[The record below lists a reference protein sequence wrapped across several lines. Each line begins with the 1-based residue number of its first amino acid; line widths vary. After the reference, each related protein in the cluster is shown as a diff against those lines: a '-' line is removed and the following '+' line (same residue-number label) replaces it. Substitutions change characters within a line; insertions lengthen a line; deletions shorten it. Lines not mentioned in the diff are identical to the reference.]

1 MMKIELTGTPEEL
14 RIFLGENFNTNG
26 LNVTINTIE
35 ETQEVLKVI
44 KDRNLLQPMGNME
57 KVLELLKDVNLPGV
71 NLENFKYDSDRDTG
85 YFGRLNS
92 DDFISYVSLSKKV
105 RFSKGTVMPDKGWL
119 VFYYRGE
126 IVYIPQ
132 HPIRYN
138 MSWDDLES
146 AGLVFGKDIK
156 IDKQTYNISLPTGAK
171 ANPVDDIKWQ
181 NSNANEELEIDLGYG
196 SVWNELIYRVHK
208 DIPGVT
214 DLGEDCSGG
223 PQYGENWDELTDE
236 ELNINWN
243 KCSVGTATWCQE
255 IASTDSAGRVHRG
268 HHRLAISGRGTS
280 SDSYVHLGWRAM
292 LKVKIDSREA

>member
-1 MMKIELTGTPEEL
+1 MMKIVLTGTPEEL

-35 ETQEVLKVI
+35 ETKDVLKVI

-57 KVLELLKDVNLPGV
+57 KVLELLKDVKLPGV

-85 YFGRLNS
+85 YFGRLSSN
-92 DDFISYVSLSKKV
+92 DFISYERLSTKV
-105 RFSKGTVMPDKGWL
+105 KFDKGTMMPDKGWL

-138 MSWDDLES
+138 ISWDDLES
-146 AGLVFGKDIK
+146 AELVFGKDIK
-156 IDKQTYNISLPTGAK
+156 IGEQTYNISLPTGAK
-171 ANPVDDIKWQ
+171 SNPVDDVKWQ
-181 NSNANEELEIDLGYG
+181 NASASEELEIDLGYG

-214 DLGEDCSGG
+214 DIGESCSGG

-236 ELNINWN
+236 ELNVNWVE
-243 KCSVGTATWCQE
+243 CSAGTATWCQE
-255 IASTDSAGRVHRG
+255 TSSPDSANRVLRGHYRLAGSLRIASSISSA
-268 HHRLAISGRGTS
+268 
-280 SDSYVHLGWRAM
+280 YLGWCAM
-292 LKVKIDSREA
+292 LKVKIDSREE

>member
-1 MMKIELTGTPEEL
+1 MKIVLTGTPEEL

-26 LNVTINTIE
+26 LNVTINTTE
-35 ETQEVLKVI
+35 ETEDVLKVI

-57 KVLELLKDVNLPGV
+57 KVLELLKDVKLPGV

-85 YFGRLNS
+85 YFGRLSS
-92 DDFISYVSLSKKV
+92 DDFISYERLSTKV
-105 RFSKGTVMPDKGWL
+105 KFDIGTMMPDKGWL

-138 MSWDDLES
+138 ISWDDLES
-146 AGLVFGKDIK
+146 AELVFGKDIK
-156 IDKQTYNISLPTGAK
+156 IGKQTYNISLPTGAK
-171 ANPVDDIKWQ
+171 ANPVDDVKWQ
-181 NSNANEELEIDLGYG
+181 NASASEELEIDLGYG

-208 DIPGVT
+208 DTPGVT
-214 DLGEDCSGG
+214 DIGENCSGG

-236 ELNINWN
+236 ELNVNWN

-255 IASTDSAGRVHRG
+255 TSSNDSTTRVHRG
-268 HHRLAISGRGTS
+268 HLRLAGSTRSTS
-280 SDSYVHLGWRAM
+280 SDSGVSLGWRAM

>member
-1 MMKIELTGTPEEL
+1 MKIELTGTPEEL

-26 LNVTINTIE
+26 LNVTINTVE
-35 ETQEVLKVI
+35 ETQDVLKVI
-44 KDRNLLQPMGNME
+44 KDKNLLQPMGNME

-71 NLENFKYDSDRDTG
+71 NIENFKYDSDRDTG
-85 YFGRLNS
+85 YFGGLS
-92 DDFISYVSLSKKV
+92 SADFISYERLSTKV
-105 RFSKGTVMPDKGWL
+105 KFIKGSVMPDKGWL

-132 HPIRYN
+132 HPIRYAI
-138 MSWDDLES
+138 SWDDLES

-156 IDKQTYNISLPTGAK
+156 IGKQTYNISLPTGAK

-181 NSNANEELEIDLGYG
+181 NANVDEELGLDVGYG
-196 SVWNELIYRVHK
+196 SIWNELIYRVHK

-214 DLGEDCSGG
+214 DLGENCSGG

-236 ELNINWN
+236 ELNVNWN
-243 KCSVGTATWCQE
+243 KCYVGTATWCQE
-255 IASTDSAGRVHRG
+255 TSSYDSVVRVRRG
-268 HHRLAISGRGTS
+268 HIRLAYSNRGTS
-280 SDSYVHLGWRAM
+280 STSNVHLGWRAM

>member
-1 MMKIELTGTPEEL
+1 MMKIVLTGTPEEL

-26 LNVTINTIE
+26 LNVTINTTE
-35 ETQEVLKVI
+35 ETEDVLKVI

-57 KVLELLKDVNLPGV
+57 KVLELLKDVKLPGV

-85 YFGRLNS
+85 YFGRLSS
-92 DDFISYVSLSKKV
+92 DDFISYERLSTKV
-105 RFSKGTVMPDKGWL
+105 KFDIGTMMPDKGWL

-138 MSWDDLES
+138 ISWDDLES
-146 AGLVFGKDIK
+146 AELVFGKDIK
-156 IDKQTYNISLPTGAK
+156 IGKQTYNISLPTGAK
-171 ANPVDDIKWQ
+171 ANPVDDVKWQ
-181 NSNANEELEIDLGYG
+181 NASASEELEIDLGYG

-214 DLGEDCSGG
+214 DIGENCSGG

-236 ELNINWN
+236 ELNVNWN

-255 IASTDSAGRVHRG
+255 TSSNVSTYRVNRG
-268 HHRLAISGRGTS
+268 YNRLAYSYGYTS
-280 SDSYVHLGWRAM
+280 SNSHVYHGWRAM

>member
-85 YFGRLNS
+85 YFGRLSS
-92 DDFISYVSLSKKV
+92 DDFISYERLSTKV

-156 IDKQTYNISLPTGAK
+156 IGEQTYNISLPTGAK

-181 NSNANEELEIDLGYG
+181 NANANEELEIDLGYS

-214 DLGEDCSGG
+214 DLGKNYSGG

-236 ELNINWN
+236 ELNVNWN

-255 IASTDSAGRVHRG
+255 TSSHVSTTRVFRSG
-268 HHRLAISGRGTS
+268 NRLAVSNRGAS
-280 SDSYVHLGWRAM
+280 SSSTVHLGWRAM

>member
-57 KVLELLKDVNLPGV
+57 KVLELLKDVKLPGV

-243 KCSVGTATWCQE
+243 KCSVGTDTWCQE
-255 IASTDSAGRVHRG
+255 TSSYNSAGRVSRG
-268 HHRLAISGRGTS
+268 HYRLASSNWSTS
-280 SDSYVHLGWRAM
+280 SNSNVYRGWRAM

>member
-1 MMKIELTGTPEEL
+1 MKIVLTGTPEEL

-26 LNVTINTIE
+26 LNVTINTTE
-35 ETQEVLKVI
+35 ETEDVLKVI

-57 KVLELLKDVNLPGV
+57 KVLELLKDVKLPGV

-85 YFGRLNS
+85 YFGRLSS
-92 DDFISYVSLSKKV
+92 DDFISYERLSTKV
-105 RFSKGTVMPDKGWL
+105 KFDIGTMMPDKGWL

-138 MSWDDLES
+138 ISWDDLES
-146 AGLVFGKDIK
+146 AELVFGKDIK
-156 IDKQTYNISLPTGAK
+156 IGEQTYNISLPTGAK
-171 ANPVDDIKWQ
+171 ANPADDVKWQ
-181 NSNANEELEIDLGYG
+181 NASASEELEIDLGYG

-214 DLGEDCSGG
+214 DIGENCSGG

-236 ELNINWN
+236 ELNVNWN

-255 IASTDSAGRVHRG
+255 TTSYDSSSRVLRG
-268 HHRLAISGRGTS
+268 HSRLAS
-280 SDSYVHLGWRAM
+280 SDWSTTSDSDVYHGWRAM

>member
-1 MMKIELTGTPEEL
+1 MMKIVLTGTPEEL

-26 LNVTINTIE
+26 LNVTINTTE
-35 ETQEVLKVI
+35 ETEDVLKVI

-57 KVLELLKDVNLPGV
+57 KVLELLKDVKLPGV

-85 YFGRLNS
+85 YFGRLSS
-92 DDFISYVSLSKKV
+92 DDFISYERLSTKV
-105 RFSKGTVMPDKGWL
+105 KFDIGTMMPDKGWL

-138 MSWDDLES
+138 ISWDDLES
-146 AGLVFGKDIK
+146 AELVFGKDIK
-156 IDKQTYNISLPTGAK
+156 IGKQTYNISLPTGAK
-171 ANPVDDIKWQ
+171 ANPVDDVKWQ
-181 NSNANEELEIDLGYG
+181 NASASEELEIDLGYG

-214 DLGEDCSGG
+214 DIGENCSGG

-236 ELNINWN
+236 ELNVNWN

-255 IASTDSAGRVHRG
+255 ITSYDSSYRVRRG
-268 HHRLAISGRGTS
+268 NYRLAISYWLTS
-280 SDSYVHLGWRAM
+280 SHSNVYHGWRAM

>member
-1 MMKIELTGTPEEL
+1 MKIVLTGTPEEL

-26 LNVTINTIE
+26 LNVTINTTE
-35 ETQEVLKVI
+35 ETEDVLKVI

-57 KVLELLKDVNLPGV
+57 KVLELLKDVKLPGV

-85 YFGRLNS
+85 YFGRLSS
-92 DDFISYVSLSKKV
+92 DDFISYERLSTKV
-105 RFSKGTVMPDKGWL
+105 KFDKGTMMPDKGWL

-138 MSWDDLES
+138 VSWDDLES
-146 AGLVFGKDIK
+146 AKLVFGKDIK
-156 IDKQTYNISLPTGAK
+156 MGKQTYNISLPTGAK
-171 ANPVDDIKWQ
+171 ANPVDDVKWQ
-181 NSNANEELEIDLGYG
+181 NASASEELEIDLGYG

-214 DLGEDCSGG
+214 DIGENCSGG

-236 ELNINWN
+236 ELNVNWN
-243 KCSVGTATWCQE
+243 KCSVGTATCCQE
-255 IASTDSAGRVHRG
+255 ITSNDSASRVRRG
-268 HHRLAISGRGTS
+268 NGRLASSSWTTS
-280 SDSYVHLGWRAM
+280 SSSHVGLGWRAM

>member
-1 MMKIELTGTPEEL
+1 MMKIVLTGTPEEL

-26 LNVTINTIE
+26 LNVTINTTE
-35 ETQEVLKVI
+35 ETEDVLKVI

-57 KVLELLKDVNLPGV
+57 KVLELLKDVKLPGV

-85 YFGRLNS
+85 YFGRLSS
-92 DDFISYVSLSKKV
+92 DDFISYERLSTKV
-105 RFSKGTVMPDKGWL
+105 KFDIGTMMPDKGWL

-138 MSWDDLES
+138 ISWDDLES
-146 AGLVFGKDIK
+146 AELVFGKDIK
-156 IDKQTYNISLPTGAK
+156 IGEQTYNISLPTGAK
-171 ANPVDDIKWQ
+171 ANPTDDVKWQ
-181 NSNANEELEIDLGYG
+181 NASASEELEIDLGYG

-214 DLGEDCSGG
+214 DIGENCSGG

-236 ELNINWN
+236 ELNVNWN

-255 IASTDSAGRVHRG
+255 TSSYGSTDRVYRG
-268 HHRLAISGRGTS
+268 NFRLAFSSWTTS
-280 SDSYVHLGWRAM
+280 SSSNVNLGWRAM

>member
-1 MMKIELTGTPEEL
+1 MMKIVLTGTPEEL

-26 LNVTINTIE
+26 LNVTINTTE
-35 ETQEVLKVI
+35 ETEDVLKVI

-57 KVLELLKDVNLPGV
+57 KVLELLKDVKLPGV

-85 YFGRLNS
+85 YFGRLSS
-92 DDFISYVSLSKKV
+92 DDFISYERLSTKV
-105 RFSKGTVMPDKGWL
+105 KFDIGTMMPDKGWL

-138 MSWDDLES
+138 ISWDDLES
-146 AGLVFGKDIK
+146 AELVFGKDIK
-156 IDKQTYNISLPTGAK
+156 IGEQTYNISLPTGAK
-171 ANPVDDIKWQ
+171 ANPADDVKWQ
-181 NSNANEELEIDLGYG
+181 NASASEELEIDLGYG

-214 DLGEDCSGG
+214 DIGENCSGG

-236 ELNINWN
+236 ELNVNWN

-255 IASTDSAGRVHRG
+255 TTSHDSSLRVSRG
-268 HHRLAISGRGTS
+268 YVRLALSGWGTS
-280 SDSYVHLGWRAM
+280 SASNVYRGWRAM

>member
-1 MMKIELTGTPEEL
+1 MKIVLTGTPEEL

-26 LNVTINTIE
+26 LNVTINTTE
-35 ETQEVLKVI
+35 ETEDVLKVI

-57 KVLELLKDVNLPGV
+57 KVLELLKDVKLPGV

-85 YFGRLNS
+85 YFGRLSS
-92 DDFISYVSLSKKV
+92 DDFISYERLSTKV
-105 RFSKGTVMPDKGWL
+105 KFDIGTMMPDKGWL

-138 MSWDDLES
+138 ISWDDLES
-146 AGLVFGKDIK
+146 AELVFGKDIK
-156 IDKQTYNISLPTGAK
+156 IGKQTYNISLPTGAK

-181 NSNANEELEIDLGYG
+181 NASASEELEIDLGYG

-214 DLGEDCSGG
+214 DIGENCSGG

-236 ELNINWN
+236 ELNVNWN

-255 IASTDSAGRVHRG
+255 TSSYVSADRVYRG
-268 HHRLAISGRGTS
+268 VTRLAHSNRYTS
-280 SDSYVHLGWRAM
+280 SYSSVDPGWRAM